1 MPYKLTLRQP
11 AARSTNSSISV
22 IISLYNYERYIGE
35 CLDSIL
41 AQTLQDF
48 EVIVADDCSTDSSCA
63 IVESYMPKFGGR
75 LKLVHTQTN
84 SGGGG
89 EPRNLGFS
97 LSRGEYLSILDDDD
111 IITPTAFEEL
121 YPIAKAFDADVV
133 ACKKYFNVPAEHWHD
148 PAAWQALLTFKIPDG
163 NFVDKPTLITAD
175 IAERVN
181 MVARRENVLPW
192 PMWAKLIRRDFLLE
206 NDIRFADNVLQDVI
220 AAQCMIY
227 VAKNYVRVPNVV
239 NCYREREE
247 SLSNRKEDTLKYIRK
262 YLRVLTNGFKHMD
275 DFLSGR
281 EFFRRRPDLKYRAL
295 ENYFNET
302 IDYLQKIYD
311 DMPSYEVDAVLREE
325 FSCGDNVALMAFTF
339 NAMNAYVKLLM
350 TAAR

>member
-1 MPYKLTLRQP
+1 MELP
-11 AARSTNSSISV
+11 AISV
-22 IISLYNYERYIGE
+22 IIPLYNAERFIGE
-35 CLDSIL
+35 LLDSIL
-41 AQTLQDF
+41 AQTFKNF
-48 EVIVADDCSTDSSCA
+48 EVIVVDDCSTDNSVA
-63 IVESYMPKFGGR
+63 VVESYRERFGGR
-75 LKLVHTQTN
+75 LKLVHTEKN
-84 SGGGG
+84 SGAPGVPSNIG
-89 EPRNLGFS
+89 LSF
-97 LSRGEYLSILDDDD
+97 SRGEYLSILDDDD

-133 ACKKYFNVPAEHWHD
+133 ACEIYFNVPAEHWHD
-148 PAAWQALLTFKIPDG
+148 PAAWQAFHEGKKPDG

-239 NCYREREE
+239 NCYRNHTT

-275 DFLSGR
+275 DFFERQGIFPTPTRFEVQRTGKLFQRNNRLS
-281 EFFRRRPDLKYRAL
+281 PK
-295 ENYFNET
+295 N
-302 IDYLQKIYD
+302 LQLH
-311 DMPSYEVDAVLREE
+311 S
-325 FSCGDNVALMAFTF
+325 
-339 NAMNAYVKLLM
+339 LL
-350 TAAR
+350 